1 VLGRESGAP
10 SIGNGMS
17 GAKSRNA
24 RGKRSPVPSARR
36 DAREPTRGRAPR
48 AQDPRIQAAWRR
60 ASIAK
65 RLLGV
70 LGVMVFG
77 AGMALSRSTFA
88 GHPKQAVRPLSAP
101 REFVDVVRQNL
112 LQAGL
117 VAPANAPP
125 GAATTV
131 S

>member
-1 VLGRESGAP
+1 
-10 SIGNGMS
+10 MS
-17 GAKSRNA
+17 GARKRYA
-24 RGKRSPVPSARR
+24 GHKRSPVPRAPRT
-36 DAREPTRGRAPR
+36 AEKPAGGKAPR
-48 AQDPRIQAAWRR
+48 AQDPRIQEAWRR

-65 RLLGV
+65 RVLGV

-77 AGMALSRSTFA
+77 AAMVLSRSTFA

-101 REFVDVVRQNL
+101 REFVDIVRQNL

-125 GAATTV
+125 GAATSV

>member
-1 VLGRESGAP
+1 
-10 SIGNGMS
+10 MS
-17 GAKSRNA
+17 GAKKRYGGRGRSAVHASRHA
-24 RGKRSPVPSARR
+24 APQQPSRMRSPR
-36 DAREPTRGRAPR
+36 T
-48 AQDPRIQAAWRR
+48 QDPRIQAAWRR

-65 RLLGV
+65 RLVGV

-77 AGMALSRSTFA
+77 AAMGLSRSTFA

-101 REFVDVVRQNL
+101 QAFEDIVRKNL

-117 VAPANAPP
+117 MAPANAPP
-125 GAATTV
+125 GAATSV